1 MILSR
6 HLLKLLIS
14 VLKTSKN
21 YRLAATIGA
30 DPKTKVVK
38 FHLRYQWNH
47 ADDQEFQVN
56 VLKGDFQP
64 IGPKKPT
71 WMPTSR
77 GIALNLDDLKEF
89 LEADICGLLLNT
101 IIKKEVKKWV
111 QEVVLYICNQNEQL
125 IPQILEMYQLG
136 SKKDYEQTLK
146 VLLSDF
152 LTEYTD
158 VDTMKLV
165 QEIHVIVSLLQLHR
179 DVGLGPM

>member
-1 MILSR
+1 MIASR
-6 HLLKLLIS
+6 HLLKQLIS

-30 DPKTKVVK
+30 DPKTKIVK

-47 ADDQEFQVN
+47 SEDQEFQE
-56 VLKGDFQP
+56 
-64 IGPKKPT
+64 KPT
-71 WMPTSR
+71 WMPTSG

-101 IIKKEVKKWV
+101 IVKKEVKKWV

-125 IPQILEMYQLG
+125 IPHILEMYQLG

>member
-64 IGPKKPT
+64 IGPEKPT

-101 IIKKEVKKWV
+101 IVKKEVKKWV

-146 VLLSDF
+146 VLLSYF
-152 LTEYTD
+152 LTY
-158 VDTMKLV
+158 L
-165 QEIHVIVSLLQLHR
+165 
-179 DVGLGPM
+179 

>member
-1 MILSR
+1 MKSQMYFSDKALKFQSSEFPDIVSSFCEGREKLQLVEEGQEDVDFEKSKFFFAQEMIASR

-30 DPKTKVVK
+30 DPKTKIVK

-47 ADDQEFQVN
+47 SEDQEFQVN

-64 IGPKKPT
+64 IGPEKPT

-101 IIKKEVKKWV
+101 IVKKEVKKWV
-111 QEVVLYICNQNEQL
+111 QEVVLYICNQN
-125 IPQILEMYQLG
+125 
-136 SKKDYEQTLK
+136 
-146 VLLSDF
+146 
-152 LTEYTD
+152 
-158 VDTMKLV
+158 
-165 QEIHVIVSLLQLHR
+165 
-179 DVGLGPM
+179 